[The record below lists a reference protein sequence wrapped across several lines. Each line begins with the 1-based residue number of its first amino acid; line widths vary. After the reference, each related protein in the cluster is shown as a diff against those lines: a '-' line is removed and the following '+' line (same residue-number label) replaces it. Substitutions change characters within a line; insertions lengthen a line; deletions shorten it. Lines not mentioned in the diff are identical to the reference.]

1 MANQGSTLDQFKDSD
16 KEGMHTSYENY
27 KDVDYEQLGKIPTE
41 WGIYK
46 LKQVADSFPS
56 NVNKKEKENEP
67 SIYLCNY
74 TDVYHNT
81 TITPDLDFMEA
92 TAKRSDIQKFR
103 LEEGDVII
111 TKDSESWDD
120 IGIPSYVAHSM
131 SNVICGYHLTHLKP
145 DESLINGK
153 YLYYFLESDIG
164 SHHFHTEAN
173 GVTRYGLSV
182 SGIKEAPI
190 TVPPKDQQSKIVEF
204 LDRETERINNL
215 VNKKKELIE
224 LLREKR
230 RSLAVDKLSNKVDY
244 TEDTKSTGIEWL
256 DEIPESWDVSR
267 ISNLFEIEN
276 GSTPKSTEESYWEGS
291 ILWATPDDLKDEETV
306 YLNSTGRKITEEGL
320 DACGASLVPKNSIL
334 ISTRAP
340 IGHLGIAGSD
350 ITTNQGCKSLV
361 FIDEQNNPLYFYY
374 QLSAAVQKLKSLGMG
389 STYDELNTKDLK
401 SVRLAVPPS
410 SVQDELAREI
420 QQGSTEIRSSIN
432 KIQSSIDLLEELKST
447 LITDTVTGQIDV
459 RGEV

>member
-1 MANQGSTLDQFKDSD
+1 
-16 KEGMHTSYENY
+16 
-27 KDVDYEQLGKIPTE
+27 
-41 WGIYK
+41 
-46 LKQVADSFPS
+46 
-56 NVNKKEKENEP
+56 
-67 SIYLCNY
+67 
-74 TDVYHNT
+74 
-81 TITPDLDFMEA
+81 MEA

-145 DESLINGK
+145 DECLINGK

-374 QLSAAVQKLKSLGMG
+374 QLSAAIQKLKSLGMG